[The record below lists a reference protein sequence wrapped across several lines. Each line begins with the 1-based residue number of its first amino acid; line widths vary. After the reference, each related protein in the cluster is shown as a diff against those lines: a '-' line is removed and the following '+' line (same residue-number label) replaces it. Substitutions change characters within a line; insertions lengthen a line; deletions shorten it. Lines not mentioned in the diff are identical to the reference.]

1 MAQPQAP
8 QNDHRLRGDGMTA
21 SRWRPGDDR
30 PDIASMIRVDQ
41 AGEYGATRIY
51 AGQLAVLGDRQPASR
66 TIARMALQEQRH
78 LTDFDRIMIERGVRP
93 TILQPFW
100 NVAGH
105 ALGAVT
111 ALIGPDAAMAC
122 TAAVETEIDKHYE
135 EQRRILGDDEPELAA
150 TIAEFQAEEVEH
162 RDLALQ
168 HGAENT
174 FGYPILSALIRA
186 GCRAAIALSK
196 RI

>member
-1 MAQPQAP
+1 MAEPQTPQGERVTAP
-8 QNDHRLRGDGMTA
+8 RPD
-21 SRWRPGDDR
+21 WRPGDER

-51 AGQLAVLGDRQPASR
+51 AGQLAVLGEEHPAAH

-78 LTDFDRIMIERGVRP
+78 LNHFDQLMTDRGIRP
-93 TILQPFW
+93 TLLQPVW

-111 ALIGPDAAMAC
+111 ALISPRAAMAC
-122 TAAVETEIDKHYE
+122 TAAVETEIDKHYS
-135 EQRRILGDDEPELAA
+135 EQLRALGKEDPDLAG
-150 TIAEFQAEEVEH
+150 TITEFQAEELEH
-162 RDLALQ
+162 RDTAIAA
-168 HGAENT
+168 GAENT
-174 FGYPILSALIRA
+174 LGYPLLSAFIRA
-186 GCRAAIALSK
+186 GCRAAIEISK

>member
-1 MAQPQAP
+1 MAEPQKTKGGGVSAGSP
-8 QNDHRLRGDGMTA
+8 RRPG
-21 SRWRPGDDR
+21 WRPGDDR
-30 PDIASMIRVDQ
+30 ADVASMIRVDQ

-51 AGQLAVLGDRQPASR
+51 AGQLAVLGNRHPASR
-66 TIARMALQEQRH
+66 TIARMAMQEQRH
-78 LTDFDRIMIERGVRP
+78 LTHFDQLLNDRGIRP
-93 TILQPFW
+93 TLLQPFW

-122 TAAVETEIDKHYE
+122 TAAVETEIDEHYGD
-135 EQRRILGDDEPELAA
+135 QLRQLGEDDPDLSA
-150 TIAEFQAEEVEH
+150 TITEFQAEELEH
-162 RDLALQ
+162 RETAIAA
-168 HGAENT
+168 GAENAL
-174 FGYPILSALIRA
+174 GYPLLSAVIRA